1 MINLGEELPC
11 LDGGSGV
18 GARIG
23 EGGQSS
29 SWEDCSQMCQ
39 NTEKC
44 VAWTFHETSPFSCDL
59 FSELESIAP
68 KNFTVT
74 GQMNCSDP
82 SAVMVNEGINSK
94 DLNPVEEKR
103 IMKGVKIKGSPLGQT
118 KRQEFKAYRS

>member
-1 MINLGEELPC
+1 MGE
-11 LDGGSGV
+11 
-18 GARIG
+18 RIG
-23 EGGQSS
+23 EERQSS
-29 SWEDCSQMCQ
+29 SWEDCSEFCGNM
-39 NTEKC
+39 TSC
-44 VAWTFHETSPFSCDL
+44 VAWTFHEISPFSCFL

-94 DLNPVEEKR
+94 DLNPVEEKC